1 MARPR
6 MFIPEY
12 DLKGIIT
19 LVNDGWNNEQIAKYY
34 RERGIDC
41 GRMAISRRVQEL
53 KDRGLL

>member
-6 MFIPEY
+6 IFIPEH

-34 RERGIDC
+34 RERGVDC

-53 KDRGLL
+53 KN